1 METCQ
6 IENIRAKVMR
16 EHFVSN
22 SIIRGVQN
30 KGVNFVS
37 EAIPVWL
44 SKRNISVPIN
54 IGVPFQNYRY
64 K

>member
-16 EHFVSN
+16 EHFVRN

-37 EAIPVWL
+37 EAVSVWL